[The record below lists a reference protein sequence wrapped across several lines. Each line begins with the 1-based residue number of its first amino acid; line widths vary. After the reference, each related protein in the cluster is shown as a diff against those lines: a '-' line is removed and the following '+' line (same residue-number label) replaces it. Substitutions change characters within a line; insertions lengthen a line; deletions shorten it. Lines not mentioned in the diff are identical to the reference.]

1 MVKKIR
7 RGGKILFWNDKNITS
22 VNIKRKRK
30 NPKYFRLTS
39 DGVVLPCFDGGGLG
53 SIYPPISI
61 WENNRKCN
69 MILHCFDPFF
79 EL

>member
-39 DGVVLPCFDGGGLG
+39 DGVVLPCFDGGDFRNWHFWDFNLV
-53 SIYPPISI
+53 P
-61 WENNRKCN
+61 
-69 MILHCFDPFF
+69 L
-79 EL
+79 